1 MSAPRARAARLGRPG
16 GQAEQSRSSR
26 CWSPRLW
33 GRRPTAGFAA
43 LWRHSRSL
51 VIRPDPAGL
60 GGVSARLSHPCRAKL
75 DLPETAGTVPATG
88 HDTPGTAL
96 RWLSA
101 LRLEAA
107 GMDNM
112 CAPAQSRADDIA
124 AGLPH
129 QGRSGPVMTAAGQPR
144 TPGTMRRSRAGQDLA
159 A

>member
-1 MSAPRARAARLGRPG
+1 
-16 GQAEQSRSSR
+16 
-26 CWSPRLW
+26 
-33 GRRPTAGFAA
+33 

-101 LRLEAA
+101 LRLEGRRQGLGYHGEHIVGGDRLAVASDYDGGPADLAVVRDAA
-107 GMDNM
+107 
-112 CAPAQSRADDIA
+112 RADLLGAEIRYSWA
-124 AGLPH
+124 AQPTKSELAP
-129 QGRSGPVMTAAGQPR
+129 TASSSIWA
-144 TPGTMRRSRAGQDLA
+144 
-159 A
+159 